1 MTKKQKK
8 RCMRWKR
15 WRRMTLCCGVICL
28 GALLPG
34 TACVSA
40 ETRDVDAKV
49 TVTVREQGEARSEK
63 KTDTRQKL
71 IVTAFYEGLIQGGA
85 YRLEIRLQDAEGHSL
100 QPEGEDG
107 RTIVQNFTAG
117 GGRAGD
123 PSSVVTEPDSRTE
136 TGQKVREVQGET
148 VSPETENRE
157 NAGVK
162 TTEKSLKP
170 SASGDPEP
178 GKSED
183 SEARRDAETGAV
195 DVTYDAVTGKSSTLG
210 EPDDA
215 YASGILTKEIDADV
229 RKASGKPA
237 FVNVRCLADGEIVC
251 EGTQQFNFAAAAK
264 KADDSTDRNE
274 KKEKNEKA
282 EDNERSEPQPVE
294 GSASVQTE
302 DGAAGRA
309 PEDIETMIAENK
321 TGAEKNRSGS
331 PDAEAG
337 ETESIPV
344 EEDDPDE
351 DNASAEAGA
360 QGTGPF
366 TGDTG
371 AELVTALFF
380 LMAALMTGACAV
392 GLRILRGGKE

>member
-1 MTKKQKK
+1 
-8 RCMRWKR
+8 
-15 WRRMTLCCGVICL
+15 MTLCCSVICL

-34 TACVSA
+34 TAYVSA
-40 ETRDVDAKV
+40 ETRGVDAKV

-63 KTDTRQKL
+63 KNDARQKL

-100 QPEGEDG
+100 RPEGGDG
-107 RTIVQNFTAG
+107 RTIVQSFTAG

-123 PSSVVTEPDSRTE
+123 PSSVVTEPDPQTE
-136 TGQKVREVQGET
+136 AGQKVREVQGET
-148 VSPETENRE
+148 VSPETENGE

-162 TTEKSLKP
+162 TSEKSLKP

-178 GKSED
+178 SED
-183 SEARRDAETGAV
+183 SEARKDAETGAV
-195 DVTYDAVTGKSSTLG
+195 DVTYDAVTGKSSTVG
-210 EPDDA
+210 EPEDA

-237 FVNVRCLADGEIVC
+237 FVNVRCLADGEVVC
-251 EGTQQFNFAAAAK
+251 EGTQQFTFAAAAK
-264 KADDSTDRNE
+264 KADGSTDKNE
-274 KKEKNEKA
+274 RKEKNEKD
-282 EDNERSEPQPVE
+282 EDNERSGSQPVE
-294 GSASVQTE
+294 GSVSLQTE
-302 DGAAGRA
+302 DGAAGRS
-309 PEDIETMIAENK
+309 PEDTETMTAENK
-321 TGAEKNRSGS
+321 TGAVKNRSGS
-331 PDAEAG
+331 PAAEAG

-351 DNASAEAGA
+351 DNASAEAGS